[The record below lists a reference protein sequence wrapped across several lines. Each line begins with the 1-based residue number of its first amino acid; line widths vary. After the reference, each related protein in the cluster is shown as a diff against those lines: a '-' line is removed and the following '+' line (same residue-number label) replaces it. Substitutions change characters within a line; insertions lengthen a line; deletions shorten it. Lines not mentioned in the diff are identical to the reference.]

1 MGRGRLRSL
10 RWENKAWWRRV
21 SPHPLSPASGPRALG
36 AFGGQGRWSL
46 PGDAFPRAARSLPL
60 RTCDSCGSSLL
71 DAVWPG
77 VEGKLQKPSHF
88 PRESFPR
95 VGGSFPRPRRSPGR
109 VEGRCLPRGLR
120 LSSAG
125 QRTAPPARSRTRDAG
140 RRRDSPGQRI
150 AACGMPLAAG
160 SASGRG
166 GGRMWLASTS
176 NSRIIKRIPCSAL
189 DYLPLVS
196 PFLLEVLK
204 RSPSSVIFP
213 TPKHVQA
220 LFSKELQ
227 RDFQVIL

>member
-1 MGRGRLRSL
+1 MCS
-10 RWENKAWWRRV
+10 
-21 SPHPLSPASGPRALG
+21 S
-36 AFGGQGRWSL
+36 
-46 PGDAFPRAARSLPL
+46 DLPL

-77 VEGKLQKPSHF
+77 VEGKLEKPSHF

-95 VGGSFPRPRRSPGR
+95 VGGSFPPPRRSPGR

-140 RRRDSPGQRI
+140 SRRDSPGQRS
-150 AACGMPLAAG
+150 AACGMPLAAD

-166 GGRMWLASTS
+166 GGRKWLEFTS
-176 NSRIIKRIPCSAL
+176 NSREIERIPYSAL

-204 RSPSSVIFP
+204 RSPSSVISP
-213 TPKHVQA
+213 TRKHVQV